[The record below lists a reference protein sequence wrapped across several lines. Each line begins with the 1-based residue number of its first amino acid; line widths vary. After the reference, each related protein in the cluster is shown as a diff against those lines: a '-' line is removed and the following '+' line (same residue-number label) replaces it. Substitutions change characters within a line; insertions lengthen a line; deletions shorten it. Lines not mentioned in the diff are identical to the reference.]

1 MVSVFATGREARLS
15 LMKVWE
21 EPSSGRVRMP
31 CMKPDTD
38 KVLSG
43 LVLIDSAGSLVFGV
57 SRYERCL
64 ASLISDSFNFI
75 FGYL

>member
-1 MVSVFATGREARLS
+1 
-15 LMKVWE
+15 
-21 EPSSGRVRMP
+21 MP

-38 KVLSG
+38 KVFSG

-57 SRYERCL
+57 SRCERCL
-64 ASLISDSFNFI
+64 ASLISDSLNFI